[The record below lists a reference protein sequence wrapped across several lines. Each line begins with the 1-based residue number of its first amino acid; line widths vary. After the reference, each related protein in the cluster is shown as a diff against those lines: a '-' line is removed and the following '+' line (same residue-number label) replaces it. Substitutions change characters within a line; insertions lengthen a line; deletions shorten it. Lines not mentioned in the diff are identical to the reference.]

1 MPNTKTRASQLIAA
15 VKRHVN
21 NKKLRRERAPN
32 IQEFLLPANNRF
44 ICIKS
49 GDNKLYL
56 LLDIKSLILLVLC
69 RLFFHADNAKASCQ
83 YARIRRVGRCAKI
96 K

>member
-1 MPNTKTRASQLIAA
+1 MPNTKTSANQLIAA

-32 IQEFLLPANNRF
+32 IQEFSLPANNRF

-49 GDNKLYL
+49 GEQEIVFTFRHQIAYFACLMQAFL
-56 LLDIKSLILLVLC
+56 
-69 RLFFHADNAKASCQ
+69 SC
-83 YARIRRVGRCAKI
+83 
-96 K
+96 